1 MELPKHCEV
10 VEFIFVA
17 GFIILWIHWI
27 WTRRNIYKYGLSF
40 PVLYGFPIIG
50 SLYKIRG
57 VNNIS
62 RDLSNIFKDSK
73 SYTVCL
79 WFGWFPTILTADP
92 EIITNVL
99 RSPELLNKAES
110 IYHPIRSIFKGGLVA
125 SRVDEWSKNR
135 KLINPAFAN
144 KVLMSFFPIFNK
156 AKNNIIEKCSELVD
170 NKEHNLL
177 NAIQTMTLTITAE
190 TTMGKYMHKGN
201 QISNDIANNMCVIME
216 YTVISILLSFM
227 NLGFIMELFSKFR
240 NAKKYSYQFVEDL
253 IHKKLSKTTYAEKS
267 ITNTKDDMSSNE
279 NFLLT
284 NEENEFTNNED
295 DLADLSIKKE
305 PNIFIDQAIK
315 LYKQQLFTWNDIIS
329 ESNTIVGAAFET
341 TANAIYSAL
350 VMLAMHPE
358 IQQRL
363 FEEVLDVF
371 PEKNFNAG
379 LDQLDQLQYL
389 DCVINETLRF
399 APPVPVI
406 GRHVTKDTQ
415 VGKNVFPKN
424 TQILISILHLHRRT
438 DIWGSNAN
446 KFDPEHF
453 SAENFGEAQKC
464 AFIPFSRGKRNCIG
478 LRYAMF
484 SMKIILSGLI
494 RNFIFE
500 TDFKFANLRFT
511 NHVAL
516 KYLEEPELKICLR
529 S

>member
-1 MELPKHCEV
+1 M
-10 VEFIFVA
+10 
-17 GFIILWIHWI
+17 
-27 WTRRNIYKYGLSF
+27 R
-40 PVLYGFPIIG
+40 
-50 SLYKIRG
+50 SLD
-57 VNNIS
+57 NLTS
-62 RDLSNIFKDSK
+62 RLNYIFKYCK

-79 WFGWFPTILTADP
+79 WIGWFPIILTADP

-99 RSPELLNKAES
+99 GSPELLNKSES
-110 IYHPIRSIFKGGLVA
+110 TYHSIRCSFKGGLVA
-125 SRVDEWSKNR
+125 SRVDKWSKNR

-144 KVLMSFFPIFNK
+144 KVLLSFFPIFNK

-170 NKEHNLL
+170 NKEHNLP
-177 NAIQTMTLTITAE
+177 NAIQTMTLTLTAE

-201 QISNDIANNMCVIME
+201 QISNDVAKHYCVILE
-216 YTVISILLSFM
+216 YTIIHTILSFM
-227 NLGFIMELFSKFR
+227 KLGFIMELFSKFR
-240 NAKKYSYQFVEDL
+240 NAKKFSYQFVEDL
-253 IHKKLSKTTYAEKS
+253 IHEKLSKTANAEKS

-279 NFLLT
+279 DFLLT
-284 NEENEFTNNED
+284 NEENEFTNNEN
-295 DLADLSIKKE
+295 DLADHSIKKE
-305 PNIFIDQAIK
+305 PKIFIDQAIK

-341 TANAIYSAL
+341 TASAIYSAL

-371 PEKNFNAG
+371 PEKNFNAE

-389 DCVINETLRF
+389 DCVINETLRL
-399 APPVPVI
+399 APSVSII

-415 VGKNVFPKN
+415 VGKDVFPKN

-438 DIWGSNAN
+438 DIWGPNAN

-453 SAENFGEAQKC
+453 SAENFGKVQKC
-464 AFIPFSRGKRNCIG
+464 AFIPFSKGSRNCIG

-494 RNFIFE
+494 RNFKFE
-500 TDFKFANLRFT
+500 TDFKFENIRFT
-511 NHVAL
+511 NQIAL
-516 KYLEEPELKICLR
+516 KFLEEPGLR
-529 S
+529 IRMRS